1 MSSSP
6 GWHRLRHALYGYY
19 YRLKYFPF
27 AAERRARR
35 EELERGFIVLQI
47 DALSYDDL
55 QRAIERGYAPNLRRL
70 IDRHG
75 WSLRRYPAGL
85 PGATP
90 AAQAAIFFG
99 TKEDIPA
106 FRFYE
111 KRERRMIIG
120 SKPADVQH
128 IRDRLPASGILRGG
142 AGYVNIYDGGAD
154 RAVFTLAALQPQP
167 FLQKMGGGRLGLLLL
182 LHPVRTLRMVLASGW
197 EYLREEV
204 VRLWGQI
211 KGQYTYY
218 WWYIP
223 LMHIATVSCGIHS
236 GNS

>member
-1 MSSSP
+1 MSSS
-6 GWHRLRHALYGYY
+6 GWKRLRHTLYSYY

-35 EELERGFIVLQI
+35 EQLERGFIVLQI
-47 DALSYDDL
+47 DALSHDDVV
-55 QRAIERGYAPNLRRL
+55 RAIDRGYAPNLRRL

-75 WSLRRYPAGL
+75 WRLRRYPAGL
-85 PGATP
+85 PSATP

-99 TKEDIPA
+99 TKQDIPA

-111 KRERRMIIG
+111 KRERRVIIG

-128 IRDRLPASGILRGG
+128 IRDRLPATGILQGG
-142 AGYVNIYDGGAD
+142 AGYANIYDGGAD
-154 RAVFTLAALQPQP
+154 RAVFTLAARQPQA
-167 FLQKMGGGRLGLLLL
+167 FLEKMGGGRLALLLM
-182 LHPVRTLRMVLASGW
+182 LHPVRAFRMVLAGVW

-211 KGQYTYY
+211 KGQYTYD
-218 WWYIP
+218 WW
-223 LMHIATVSCGIHS
+223 TS
-236 GNS
+236 